1 MALAY
6 TMGARHFIFLILT
19 LSLIITIPTMKAHNI
34 TEILSSFPDYT
45 LFNSY
50 LTQTRLCDE
59 INSRE
64 TITVLVLNET
74 SMSILASKHPLSI
87 VKAELSIHILLDY
100 FDAAKLHDLAT
111 ATTTV
116 TTLYQTTGEAENG
129 VGFVNIT
136 DLQGGKVGFRSAA
149 PGSALDSTYTKEVK
163 KVPYS
168 IAVLEISEPIIAPG
182 ILNSPAGSASD
193 VNITDVIVKAGC
205 RTFASLIVETGVL
218 NVYRKVVNTGL
229 TIFAPSDEAFKA
241 SNLPDLSKLTN
252 AEVIAL
258 LRYHALAS
266 YDPIGTLKTIKN
278 PMATLATNS
287 AGKFDL
293 TVNLAGDEVT
303 LKAGRDSSRIS
314 STLIDSTPLCIF
326 TVDHVLIPIEL
337 FGNASSPAPA
347 PKPVTSPS
355 PSTAPAP
362 SPVVPAPKSA
372 EAPPP
377 VYSPPAPPT
386 ETPAGSPAEGP
397 NQAQNSTSG
406 NVAGVKAPALFNAL
420 SVLAS
425 VIVSLL
431 S

>member
-1 MALAY
+1 
-6 TMGARHFIFLILT
+6 
-19 LSLIITIPTMKAHNI
+19 MKAHNI

-111 ATTTV
+111 ATV

-149 PGSALDSTYTKEVK
+149 PGSALDSTYIKEVK

-168 IAVLEISEPIIAPG
+168 IAVLEISELIIAPG
-182 ILNSPAGSASD
+182 ILNSSAGSASD

-205 RTFASLIVETGVL
+205 ITFASLIVETGVL

-229 TIFAPSDEAFKA
+229 TIFAPSNEAFKA

-252 AEVIAL
+252 AEVIV
-258 LRYHALAS
+258 
-266 YDPIGTLKTIKN
+266 GTCVGHSNINRILDACIEIL
-278 PMATLATNS
+278 M
-287 AGKFDL
+287 
-293 TVNLAGDEVT
+293 
-303 LKAGRDSSRIS
+303 SR
-314 STLIDSTPLCIF
+314 
-326 TVDHVLIPIEL
+326 VEM
-337 FGNASSPAPA
+337 
-347 PKPVTSPS
+347 
-355 PSTAPAP
+355 
-362 SPVVPAPKSA
+362 
-372 EAPPP
+372 
-377 VYSPPAPPT
+377 
-386 ETPAGSPAEGP
+386 
-397 NQAQNSTSG
+397 
-406 NVAGVKAPALFNAL
+406 
-420 SVLAS
+420 
-425 VIVSLL
+425 
-431 S
+431 